1 MVIFCTYL
9 LCGDVHFS
17 FGILCAFLHYRI
29 FCDMVFNQLYSN
41 PSCGYTIFFTLDWR
55 KVWISNIFNW
65 NTGKGPGVVQKS
77 DSEWKMNIPYF
88 PSPYSLR
95 VATINNLGFPG
106 GASGKEPTCQCRRHK
121 RLRSDPWV
129 GKIPWRGKRQPT
141 PVFLPGESHGQRSL
155 TGYSPWRWESD
166 TTEVTEPSTYPFR
179 DLYACEIHTCM
190 YAYMRNKCLHLCIV
204 YVCIYV
210 LFTKMRAS
218 CIIFSAAC
226 CMHSAMCH
234 G

>member
-29 FCDMVFNQLYSN
+29 FCDMVFNQLYSS

-141 PVFLPGESHGQRSL
+141 PVFLPGESPWTEEPGGLQSMGSQGRTQLKRLSTQAQFL
-155 TGYSPWRWESD
+155 YINVKSSFIYS
-166 TTEVTEPSTYPFR
+166 
-179 DLYACEIHTCM
+179 
-190 YAYMRNKCLHLCIV
+190 
-204 YVCIYV
+204 
-210 LFTKMRAS
+210 
-218 CIIFSAAC
+218 
-226 CMHSAMCH
+226 
-234 G
+234 